1 MSTMHYMEKEKT
13 MMVKKEYI
21 APAAEFIE
29 MDLVNVFLLGIS
41 DTQVDPEDGVWTKE
55 NDRTGDWDN
64 IWNN

>member
-1 MSTMHYMEKEKT
+1 MEKEKT